1 MSISRQQIKAE
12 TSLIRELREI
22 VGDENVLSESDELLV
37 YECDGLPQH
46 KHPPR
51 AVIFPNSTEQTSE
64 VLALLHR
71 ESVSFAPRGA
81 GTGLSGGAL
90 AVNHGVV
97 IELARMRKIL
107 HIDAENR
114 IATVQTGLVNA
125 HLSRAVAPLGL
136 YYVPDPS
143 SQPSCTIG
151 GNIAENAGGI
161 HCLKYG
167 TTTDHVVGARVVLSD
182 GAIVDLDV
190 RRCGYD
196 LLGVFVGSEG
206 TFGIATEA
214 RVRLSPIPP
223 AVRTLLADFT
233 DVNDA
238 SRAVSAIIA
247 AGVLPAALEMMDNAI
262 IRAVEASVFTAG
274 LPIDAEAVLL
284 VELDGIEAG
293 IDDEAEKTSAI
304 LKEHGARSVKRATD
318 ESERKKL
325 WAARK
330 GAFGAV
336 GRLLPDVMIQD
347 AVVPRSRLP
356 EVLAETYRISAQ
368 YNLQLANVFHAGDGN
383 LHPLICFDLRR
394 GDDLERVRQAGR
406 EIMETCVRAGGSI
419 TGEHGVGLDKS
430 IYLPLIFS
438 DDDLSAMLQ
447 VRAAFDP
454 SGRCNPGKIIPTPK
468 GCGEARAVA
477 TQSITEPLAVS
488 PLALGEDQGEGLP
501 RSNFVPL
508 PSSLP
513 KGEGVIAHDISRDRS
528 TQKHSLITA
537 RLSEARVASELSQ
550 IVGDVGVRRLP
561 DFVLNLRSNAPPER
575 ILEVAPASAEQA
587 GEVMKFASREQ
598 LAVIPA
604 GGCTWLDA
612 GNLMSQADLILSTRR
627 LKRIIKHEPADL
639 VAQAEA
645 CVLLSSFQSEIT
657 RAGQWLPIK
666 APDDGRSTLGGIIAT
681 GLAGA
686 NTPGYGYPRSF
697 VIGLRAILADGRLI
711 KAGGNVVKNV
721 AGYDLCKL
729 FTGSYGT
736 LGFITELTF
745 KLRPLP
751 ADARTVLVSAGLSSL
766 ISTAREIRQQLFPN
780 ALELLSPGLSKQL
793 GVNGS
798 ANDYCVLIHF
808 DGSARGVIW
817 QTAQAL
823 RIARER
829 VGNHCLTLDEDDD
842 LWRKL
847 SAAPVEHDD
856 DLIWRAVLKPGD
868 LLSFVD
874 DVASL
879 EKGDTSHVSLRW
891 QAGLADGRLRAI
903 ARAPAYHREAVREL
917 RRLRHEAEKRGGS
930 LVLEKAPVE
939 IKKELDSWGSL
950 GSSGVLMKRVKQQLD
965 PENLFSPGRFFH

>member
-1 MSISRQQIKAE
+1 
-12 TSLIRELREI
+12 
-22 VGDENVLSESDELLV
+22 
-37 YECDGLPQH
+37 
-46 KHPPR
+46 
-51 AVIFPNSTEQTSE
+51 
-64 VLALLHR
+64 
-71 ESVSFAPRGA
+71 
-81 GTGLSGGAL
+81 
-90 AVNHGVV
+90 
-97 IELARMRKIL
+97 
-107 HIDAENR
+107 
-114 IATVQTGLVNA
+114 
-125 HLSRAVAPLGL
+125 
-136 YYVPDPS
+136 
-143 SQPSCTIG
+143 
-151 GNIAENAGGI
+151 
-161 HCLKYG
+161 
-167 TTTDHVVGARVVLSD
+167 
-182 GAIVDLDV
+182 
-190 RRCGYD
+190 
-196 LLGVFVGSEG
+196 
-206 TFGIATEA
+206 
-214 RVRLSPIPP
+214 
-223 AVRTLLADFT
+223 
-233 DVNDA
+233 
-238 SRAVSAIIA
+238 
-247 AGVLPAALEMMDNAI
+247 
-262 IRAVEASVFTAG
+262 
-274 LPIDAEAVLL
+274 
-284 VELDGIEAG
+284 
-293 IDDEAEKTSAI
+293 
-304 LKEHGARSVKRATD
+304 
-318 ESERKKL
+318 
-325 WAARK
+325 
-330 GAFGAV
+330 
-336 GRLLPDVMIQD
+336 MIQD

-454 SGRCNPGKIIPTPK
+454 SGRCNPVKIIPTPK

-612 GNLMSQADLILSTRR
+612 GNLMSQADLILSTCR

-645 CVLLSSFQSEIT
+645 GVLLSSFQSEIT

-736 LGFITELTF
+736 LGFVTELTF

-751 ADARTVLVSAGLSSL
+751 EETRTVVACGSVGSL
-766 ISTAREIRQQLFPN
+766 IVAGRRIATQFFPVAVEIISERLASDMKIDVKQGEG
-780 ALELLSPGLSKQL
+780 ALLIRFA
-793 GVNGS
+793 GS
-798 ANDYCVLIHF
+798 
-808 DGSARGVIW
+808 SRGVIS
-817 QTAQAL
+817 QTAQTLKLL
-823 RIARER
+823 R
-829 VGNHCLTLDEDDD
+829 EDNNRCQTFD
-842 LWRKL
+842 
-847 SAAPVEHDD
+847 
-856 DLIWRAVLKPGD
+856 
-868 LLSFVD
+868 
-874 DVASL
+874 
-879 EKGDTSHVSLRW
+879 
-891 QAGLADGRLRAI
+891 
-903 ARAPAYHREAVREL
+903 
-917 RRLRHEAEKRGGS
+917 
-930 LVLEKAPVE
+930 
-939 IKKELDSWGSL
+939 
-950 GSSGVLMKRVKQQLD
+950 
-965 PENLFSPGRFFH
+965 